1 MLDGVTLL
9 YSFTN
14 TTGICW
20 VWGAWIAFALLA
32 GLTIYCWI
40 LALNKR
46 TIPHLIIAFI
56 VTLLCFAGLGAAITA
71 APHTETLYKVTIDQ
85 SVSYREFTYYYEVVD
100 VEGEIYT
107 IREIIHDDYET
118 IPPAPTEDPTIPP
131 TWSEDAV
138 G

>member
-9 YSFTN
+9 YTFEN
-14 TTGICW
+14 TTGAGW
-20 VWGAWIAFALLA
+20 VWAAWIALALLV
-32 GLTIYCWI
+32 GLTIYCWV
-40 LALNKR
+40 LVVNRRTALHL
-46 TIPHLIIAFI
+46 TIGL
-56 VTLLCFAGLGAAITA
+56 VTTLLCLCSLICAFNAK
-71 APHTETLYKVTIDQ
+71 PHTETLYKVTIDQ

-118 IPPAPTEDPTIPP
+118 IPPAPTEDPSIPP
-131 TWSEDAV
+131 TWSEDAA

>member
-9 YSFTN
+9 HTFTS
-14 TTGICW
+14 TTGTIW
-20 VWGAWIAFALLA
+20 VWLLWIAFAVLAAATVYFWIVAANRRTVVHLLV
-32 GLTIYCWI
+32 
-40 LALNKR
+40 ALV
-46 TIPHLIIAFI
+46 I
-56 VTLLCFAGLGAAITA
+56 TLLCFSCLGAAITT
-71 APHTETLYKVTIDQ
+71 APHTETLYKVTID
-85 SVSYREFTYYYEVVD
+85 SNVSYREFTYYYEVVT

-107 IREIIHDDYET
+107 IREIIHDDYAT